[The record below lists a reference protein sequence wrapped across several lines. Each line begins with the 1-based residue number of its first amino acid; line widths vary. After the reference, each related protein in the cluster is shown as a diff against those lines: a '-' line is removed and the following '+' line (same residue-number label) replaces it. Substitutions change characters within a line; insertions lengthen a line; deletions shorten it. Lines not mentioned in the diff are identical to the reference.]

1 MKLKR
6 FIALIV
12 SAVMVLAIVP
22 ALTVN
27 ASQTTTVTDMLGGEV
42 VWSAPNVGNLFDA
55 AVSDHWDGWTS
66 SGNYANI
73 RTYDGYDV
81 LQFYAADQ
89 TDCTGLVTASQ
100 AVQSASQD
108 GDMLIIEWKHK
119 WQEGADNCYYDFYFK
134 DVNDTEIAFLKLD
147 KNAQTPGASHPDA
160 NNNEIYAMG
169 FPANYTPMALVV
181 YNNGDGATHTVDY
194 YVNGEKV
201 YTQSDLAG
209 TISGFKQIQGHNG
222 WWSNWSHIGFADLT
236 IATVKNSETTVEV
249 TANYTIGDRVIKTE
263 TKRYDS
269 AEEEGVT
276 FPAFYYSANG
286 ENALYLAEETT
297 LSQSGEIEL
306 STVANTGEYKEGNIV
321 AYDGVQ
327 YRVTSDNLIP
337 NSDFTY
343 GLAGWYNGTGSAADS
358 STFKAED
365 NTLTITGNG
374 GTNSASCLSRAWDVE
389 VGKTY
394 FMTFTLDEAIQ
405 WARVT
410 EGSDNTNSN
419 TSSTL
424 IDKDGSVK
432 GKNNLVFTASD
443 EFVRISLAWAEGR
456 QVSSFGL
463 YEIEEAD
470 EVLTEEI
477 KTVYPIDDIV
487 TLADYEPALPET
499 VKVEG
504 TLGSIVEGTIT
515 WDEPASYP
523 LNETVL
529 VSGTVSATFAEG
541 TDALTQAVSVNV
553 TVFDYDHTVETFWHA
568 GDDSNS
574 PSFSLYNYINNYN
587 GGVIIAETAFT
598 TASGT
603 NKLIMYGNASTGN
616 FSGAGALLRYMNTQV
631 NGEYVFEYHDGD
643 WKQSSIICDYNASYV
658 LRTTIDITNK
668 KYTMAISANGG
679 EFVNITPAPAAFRN
693 SGLTSIDRMIST
705 GSVTFTSHKTAW
717 VDGFSYL
724 NVEYVDENGAS
735 LRDGY
740 RVKAATGVEYTDLN
754 APKMIEDGDTFYLL
768 PDVNTSPSLVV
779 AEGEDTLSVT
789 YHQVTMTEFESPY
802 VNHVRGDAAINLPN
816 QVKMVFSDGQKILY
830 NVTWNTDD
838 VDTENIGEYEA
849 VGTID
854 GLEIQATATVNVRDL
869 EILDKTT
876 ENTVVTN
883 NGGWNWY
890 VEPSGTH
897 IQPGDALATRYESGQ
912 YSSNNGYVFKHDKTY
927 MGWVEDEGTIV
938 VGEYDHDTD
947 TYKRVVV
954 HEFLEA
960 DDHNNPAVVVLPDGR
975 IMIFYSKHTTEDR
988 MYYCV
993 SKNPEDISEWNDWQY
1008 YHCYTAVENS
1018 TYNATYPSVFMVHD
1032 DEGIEGNDV
1041 IYVGW
1046 RGVHWKPTLAK
1057 FSMPDENGIIET
1069 VMGQTQFANTS
1080 YWSYDDGGRSDGG
1093 RRPYTKYDYDFDRNK
1108 IYITFTAN
1116 HPDNDVNNH
1125 IYYVT
1130 LDITDQNLYTAK
1142 GTLLQ
1147 PLPFENKAE
1156 YVSQGANG
1164 TNGQWGI
1171 ITNQLVGTY
1180 PELLVFDA
1188 NAQITNGGERR
1199 GWTWD
1204 IKVNENGEPCIVYVD
1219 VTATAPGED
1228 GSLPTWYGPNVNDSH
1243 RSHHY
1248 YWYARWDTDTQ
1259 TWVKT
1264 FLTYGGK
1271 WWHENATQERCY
1283 SGGLTFDHNATDA
1296 NVIYLSIPTMGEHGN
1311 IFEIYRWES
1320 DDHGAT
1326 WTIREPITENSTIN
1340 NVRPNAIYNYKVD
1353 EDGNHQGPRLLW
1365 KSGEYRYWMNYEY
1378 KTGVWTDFA
1387 ADGFVTQDDP
1397 EMFADA
1403 SLYIDGEKAV
1413 KLPTGEATVTGKF
1426 NITNIS
1432 IGDGEVY
1439 LALAHY
1445 NADGTLVNVTT
1456 SEAVIPARSVPQIG
1470 MVGAPKTADGGL
1482 SPMGNAE
1489 IVEEIEYTAT
1499 FNEGD
1504 TVKLFAWNKGIE
1516 HPMSDITS
1524 VVFEMSTEG
1533 NKFDFVETFTYDGTE
1548 KLILDENGEN
1558 FNGWIGKAY
1567 GDGAAFGTHS
1577 YAAITKAP
1585 FGNTGL
1591 HLYHVGSGGE
1601 TGSGAVM
1608 ASHALPDSEGKDY
1621 QIKFSMRYIDEM
1633 SWNNTTNSGFTLSH
1647 GVPVYN
1653 DGNAT
1658 PCAIQFRHS
1667 SGWKHYNGRG
1677 TEGWLRRTRWFDGGG
1692 MDWIFGSGIYSEYG
1706 RGNEYDALM
1715 TGSNYEVTID
1725 VSPSNKTISF
1735 SIFDGHRT
1743 VYHTENYV
1751 DANNF
1756 DWDNNP
1762 IDTLTFSVGNDKW
1775 GEIYV
1780 DDVTVEIMDAQ

>member
-6 FIALIV
+6 FIAFVV
-12 SAVMVLAIVP
+12 SAAMVLAIVP
-22 ALTVN
+22 ALTVS
-27 ASQTTTVTDMLGGEV
+27 ASETTTVTEMLGGEV
-42 VWSAPNVGNLFDA
+42 IWSAPTVGGLYDA
-55 AVSDHWDGWTS
+55 PVADHWEGWTS

-89 TDCTGLVTASQ
+89 TDCTGLVTASES
-100 AVQSASQD
+100 VQSASQN

-147 KNAQTPGASHPDA
+147 KNAQTPGASHYD
-160 NNNEIYAMG
+160 NDEIYALG
-169 FPANYTPMALVV
+169 FPSNYTPVALVV
-181 YNNGDGATHTVDY
+181 YNNGDNATHTVDY

-209 TISGFKQIQGHNG
+209 TISGFKSIQGHNG
-222 WWSNWSHIGFADLT
+222 WWSNWAHIGFADLT
-236 IATVKNSETTVEV
+236 ISTVTNTETTVDV
-249 TANYTIGDRVIKTE
+249 TASYTLGDEVIKTE
-263 TKRYDS
+263 TKRYDT
-269 AEEEGVT
+269 AEADGVT
-276 FPAFYYSANG
+276 FPAFAYSANG
-286 ENALYLAEETT
+286 ENVLYAAEATT
-297 LSQSGEIEL
+297 LSKSGTITMKPV
-306 STVANTGEYKEGNIV
+306 SNTGDYKAGNVV
-321 AYDGVQ
+321 AYNGVQ
-327 YRVTSDNLIP
+327 YAVKSNNLIP
-337 NSDFTY
+337 NADFSY
-343 GLAGWYNGTGSAADS
+343 GLTGWYNGLNSVADAS
-358 STFKAED
+358 NFKVAN
-365 NTLTITGNG
+365 NTISITSNG
-374 GTNSASCLSRAWDVE
+374 GTNTVSCLSRAWDVE
-389 VGKTY
+389 IGKTY

-410 EGSDNTNSN
+410 EGPNNTNSN
-419 TSSTL
+419 TSVTL
-424 IDKDGSVK
+424 MNKDGSVK
-432 GKNNLVFTASD
+432 GKNNLVFTAAD
-443 EFVRISLAWAEGR
+443 EYVRISLAWAEGR
-456 QVSSFGL
+456 TASAFGL

-470 EVLTEEI
+470 EVLLEDIKSIAEI
-477 KTVYPIDDIV
+477 SPIKALDGDTITLPSTVQ
-487 TLADYEPALPET
+487 
-499 VKVEG
+499 VEG
-504 TLGSIVEGTIT
+504 TLGSIAEGTIE
-515 WDEPASYP
+515 WDAPANYP
-523 LNETVL
+523 TGKETTVN
-529 VSGTVSATFAEG
+529 GTVTVSFA
-541 TDALTQAVSVNV
+541 DDVAAVTAPVSITV
-553 TVFDYDHTVETFWHA
+553 TVFAIDHEVETFWHA
-568 GDDSNS
+568 GNDSNS
-574 PSFSLYNYINNYN
+574 PNFGLFNYINNYN
-587 GGVIIAETAFT
+587 GGVIIAETKFT
-598 TASGT
+598 TSEGT
-603 NKLIMYGNASTGN
+603 NKLIMYGNGSTGS
-616 FSGAGALLRYMNTQV
+616 FDGAGALLRYMETQS
-631 NGEYVFEYHDGD
+631 NGEYVFEYHDGG
-643 WKQSSIICDYNASYV
+643 WKQSSIICDYNAQYV
-658 LRTTIDITNK
+658 LRTEIDITNK
-668 KYTMAISANGG
+668 TYTMSISANGS
-679 EFVNITPAPAAFRN
+679 EFVKVTPSPAAFRN
-693 SGLTSIDRMIST
+693 SGLDSIDRMFST
-705 GSVTFTSHKTAW
+705 GSVSITEHRTAW

-724 NVEYVDENGAS
+724 TVEYVNEDGS
-735 LRDGY
+735 LIAPDSTF
-740 RVKAATGVEYTDLN
+740 KTATGVDYYDYS
-754 APKMIEDGDTFYLL
+754 APKLIELEDKLYIL
-768 PDVNTSPSLVV
+768 PDVNAVPSTAVP
-779 AEGEDTLSVT
+779 EGESTFDVVYNEVELTDMETPS
-789 YHQVTMTEFESPY
+789 
-802 VNHVRGDAAINLPN
+802 VNHVQGDTGINLPAE
-816 QVKMVFSDGQKILY
+816 VTLTFSDGQEITY
-830 NVTWNTDD
+830 SVSWNTDTVD
-838 VDTENIGEYEA
+838 VNEIGTHEVE
-849 VGTID
+849 GTI
-854 GLEIQATATVNVRDL
+854 GSLSMVATATVTVL
-869 EILDKTT
+869 ELQILPKTT
-876 ENTVVTN
+876 ENTVATN

-912 YSSNNGYVFKHDKTY
+912 YSSNGGYVFKHDKTY

-975 IMIFYSKHTTEDR
+975 IMIFYSKHTTENR

-1008 YHCYTAVENS
+1008 YYCYTAVED
-1018 TYNATYPSVFMVHD
+1018 TTWNATYPSVFMVHD
-1032 DEGIEGNDV
+1032 DAGIEGNDV

-1057 FSMPDENGIIET
+1057 FSMPDENGVVET
-1069 VMGQTQFANTS
+1069 IMGQTQFANTS
-1080 YWSYDDGGRSDGG
+1080 YYSYDDGGRADGG

-1147 PLPFENKAE
+1147 PLPFENTSD
-1156 YVSQGANG
+1156 YISQGAAG
-1164 TNGQWGI
+1164 TNGQWGV
-1171 ITNQLVGTY
+1171 ITNLLVGTY

-1188 NAQITNGGERR
+1188 NAQISSGGERR

-1204 IKVNENGEPCIVYVD
+1204 IKVNEKGEPCIVYVD
-1219 VTATAPGED
+1219 VAATAPGEN
-1228 GSLPTWYGPNVNDSH
+1228 GELPTWYGPSVNDST

-1248 YWYARWDTDTQ
+1248 YWYARWDSDNQ
-1259 TWVKT
+1259 EWVKT

-1320 DDHGAT
+1320 TDHGAT
-1326 WTIREPITENSTIN
+1326 WTIREPITENSKIN

-1353 EDGNHQGPRLLW
+1353 ETGNPAGPRLLW

-1378 KTGVWTDFA
+1378 KTGIWTDFA
-1387 ADGFVTQDDP
+1387 ADGFITQDDP

-1403 SLYIDGEKAV
+1403 YLYVDGEKADA
-1413 KLPTGEATVTGKF
+1413 LPVGDATVTGRF

-1445 NADGTLVNVTT
+1445 NNEGALVKVVTK
-1456 SEAVIPARSVPQIG
+1456 EALIPARSVPQIG

-1482 SPMGNAE
+1482 SPMGTEE
-1489 IVEEIEYTAT
+1489 IVEEIEYTGT
-1499 FNEGD
+1499 FAEGD
-1504 TVKLFAWNKGIE
+1504 TVKLLAWNTGLE

-1533 NKFDFVETFTYDGTE
+1533 NKFAFVDTFTYEGTE

-1558 FNGWIGKAY
+1558 YNGWIGKTY
-1567 GDGAAFGTHS
+1567 SVDGATVADNN

-1591 HLYHVGSGGE
+1591 HLYGISSDESGI
-1601 TGSGAVM
+1601 M
-1608 ASHALPDSEGKDY
+1608 ASHALPDTEGKDY

-1633 SWNNTTNSGFTLSH
+1633 SWNNTSNAGFTLSH

-1658 PCAIQFRHS
+1658 PCAIQFRHGTS
-1667 SGWKHYNGRG
+1667 WSHYNGRSSTG
-1677 TEGWLRRTRWFDGGG
+1677 YIRPTRWFDGNNLN
-1692 MDWIFGSGIYSEYG
+1692 WIFGNAVYSEQG
-1706 RGNEYDALM
+1706 RGNEYDGLM
-1715 TGSNYEVTID
+1715 TGSNYEVTIN
-1725 VSPSNKTISF
+1725 VSPANKTIDF
-1735 SIFDGHRT
+1735 SIYDGHRT
-1743 VYHTENYV
+1743 AYHSTQYV
-1751 DANNF
+1751 DATTY

-1762 IDTLTFSVGNDKW
+1762 IDTITFSVSGDRW
-1775 GEIYV
+1775 GEIYI
-1780 DDVTVEIMDAQ
+1780 DDVTVEIMD